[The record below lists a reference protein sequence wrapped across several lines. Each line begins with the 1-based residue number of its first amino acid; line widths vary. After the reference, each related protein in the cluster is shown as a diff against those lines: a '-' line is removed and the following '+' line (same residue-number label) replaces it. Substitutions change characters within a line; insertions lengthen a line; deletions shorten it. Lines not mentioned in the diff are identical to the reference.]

1 MLSVA
6 SEHCVKSVR
15 IRSFTGSYF
24 PAFELN
30 EDKYSVS
37 LHIQFECGKIRT
49 RKTPNT
55 NTFHVMGFIAQN
67 APAQSR
73 FFYQYYFD
81 FCQPNRLIWKKTRS
95 RSTCLVG
102 LGQVCPFSL
111 RVLQKW
117 PKIKVPK
124 STIMLCKPQI

>member
-1 MLSVA
+1 MLHLNTALKVSVFGVLLA
-6 SEHCVKSVR
+6 RTFPHSNWMRIDTPYLSIFSLNAGKYGSEKLR
-15 IRSFTGSYF
+15 IRTLFMWWDLLLKMLQLNHGSFIS
-24 PAFELN
+24 
-30 EDKYSVS
+30 
-37 LHIQFECGKIRT
+37 II
-49 RKTPNT
+49 
-55 NTFHVMGFIAQN
+55 
-67 APAQSR
+67 
-73 FFYQYYFD
+73 
-81 FCQPNRLIWKKTRS
+81 LIFASPTDLSEKKTRS